1 MLYNSVLF
9 FVLFTALIDITPNGV
24 VSYTSP
30 LYDGATSDQSSLNMT
45 RARSLIELMEDGD
58 EIMFNR
64 GFALDAKHSHPT
76 FVHPLLLQ
84 GKPQLSP
91 KKVPETRIIARH
103 RIHVEPCMRRIKN
116 YNFLNGVIPIKSIY
130 LLNFWF
136 YICTVFTIFDGP
148 LVKII

>member
-1 MLYNSVLF
+1 MLYNNVFF
-9 FVLFTALIDITPNGV
+9 FVLFTAFIDITPNGV
-24 VSYTSP
+24 VSFTSP
-30 LYDGATSDQSSLNMT
+30 LYDGATSDQSRLNMT
-45 RARSLIELMEDGD
+45 RARSLIELMEDGE
-58 EIMFNR
+58 EIMYNR

-91 KKVPETRIIARH
+91 TKVIETHIIAGRG
-103 RIHVEPCMRRIKN
+103 IHVEPCIRRIKN
-116 YNFLNGVIPIKSIY
+116 YNFLNGVIPIKSNY